1 MVKPARA
8 GAHNG
13 SRAFPRHTPSGTHP
27 PASALRHPKEPEI
40 KSFRPLARTAVAL
53 TSATL
58 LLTVAT
64 ACSTAD
70 HLTSAMRVK
79 NAVAK
84 LGEQE
89 SVSVTARF
97 DATPA
102 EILAY
107 LQEGNGPGKGPH
119 ARQHARLLADLE
131 IAAALSAGKPLRDV
145 NARDRVD
152 NAAAVNFGGK
162 DVFAFKS
169 VDSKLYTRVN
179 LAALATELEESA
191 TPGEAGDTAG
201 EDEDTAGEGPASLSE
216 PGELQKLLD
225 AVPDHLTSAKAAL
238 GGRWVRVSPDEFGRI
253 NEALGGEAGTGSDRL
268 AQATALLREPALQQR
283 VVTAVENALG
293 KRARF
298 TGTGRREGA
307 DHVTLTLNAR
317 DAARE
322 LGRALAPVRA
332 QLGDPDLGVLDA
344 APDRKI
350 SMDLAIRH
358 ERLSTLTVDL
368 GQFDEGRS
376 GALPLKLTFAA
387 GEVVSV
393 AAPAKADR
401 LDPRDLLDALS
412 QVAVRHPE
420 LSRLR

>member
-1 MVKPARA
+1 MGG
-8 GAHNG
+8 GAQWE
-13 SRAFPRHTPSGTHP
+13 PRLPSGIRP
-27 PASALRHPKEPEI
+27 RHPKEPEI
-40 KSFRPLARTAVAL
+40 KSSRPLSRTAVAL

-58 LLTVAT
+58 LLTTAT

-89 SVSVTARF
+89 SVSVTARL

-107 LQEGNGPGKGPH
+107 LQEGDGPGKGPH

-131 IAAALSAGKPLRDV
+131 IAAAVSAGKPLRDV

-152 NAAAVNFGGK
+152 NATAVNFGGK

-191 TPGEAGDTAG
+191 APGGGGDA
-201 EDEDTAGEGPASLSE
+201 AGEGPASLGE
-216 PGELQKLLD
+216 PGELEKLLD

-283 VVTAVENALG
+283 VVKAVEKALG

-332 QLGDPDLGVLDA
+332 QLGDPDLTVLDA
-344 APDRKI
+344 APDKRI
-350 SMDLAIRH
+350 NIDLAIRH

-376 GALPLKLTFAA
+376 GALPLKLTFAS

-393 AAPAKADR
+393 AAPTKADR